1 MTGEVKV
8 QGTLVNFNS
17 PDYLEIYGFLL
28 TEAALLDGNQFREW
42 TNLLSEE
49 LNYVMPVRSTRENF
63 IKTHFSNEMFHFNEN
78 YKSIILRVKRMETDY
93 AWAEDP
99 ASRARRF
106 ITNVRVS
113 RLEDNRF
120 DVKSYIL
127 MTRNRLEA
135 VEYQLL
141 SAERCDIIE
150 KTDEGLKLV
159 KREIF
164 ADSTI
169 IGMKN
174 LQLFL

>member
-1 MTGEVKV
+1 M
-8 QGTLVNFNS
+8 
-17 PDYLEIYGFLL
+17 
-28 TEAALLDGNQFREW
+28 
-42 TNLLSEE
+42 
-49 LNYVMPVRSTRENF
+49 
-63 IKTHFSNEMFHFNEN
+63 
-78 YKSIILRVKRMETDY
+78 ILRVRRMETDY

-113 RLEDNRF
+113 RLDDNRF

-150 KTDEGLKLV
+150 KTEDGLKLV